1 MNSQVENWISYA
13 DQTRKTKFESSWE
26 MNNVHY
32 VLGISSNNSIDDE
45 DWNW

>member
-13 DQTRKTKFESSWE
+13 DQTRKTKFESSGE
-26 MNNVHY
+26 MNN